1 MAKRKLTSIQGVNV
15 RAPTGPLRIGA
26 DWPGVFLRGDEAASW
41 TKALKLAVN
50 TLSKQAT
57 VTEDSDLDS
66 AARELRKLSQLL
78 SSAMIKGA
86 QRDLIA
92 RERDLA
98 MSQPR

>member
-1 MAKRKLTSIQGVNV
+1 M
-15 RAPTGPLRIGA
+15 
-26 DWPGVFLRGDEAASW
+26 
-41 TKALKLAVN
+41 KLAVN

-78 SSAMIKGA
+78 SSAMVKGA